1 MNLLSSLSTLNLV
14 ANCRE
19 NWHLAARERALANDF
34 AIRPADAQAIARMG
48 GEVSGEIGES
58 SILLND
64 TSNDTIV
71 SNRADCSKTLD
82 RFFYLPSRQESI
94 PPILSEIASQIK
106 NYRHNSEHNSESER
120 LFVGLNPQQPS
131 GRYGPR
137 PKVPK

>member
-1 MNLLSSLSTLNLV
+1 MTLLSSLSTLNLA

-19 NWHLAARERALANDF
+19 NWHLAARERALANYL
-34 AIRPADAQAIARMG
+34 AIARMG
-48 GEVSGEIGES
+48 GEISGEISGEIGES
-58 SILLND
+58 SILLNN
-64 TSNDTIV
+64 TPNGMVNDTIV

-94 PPILSEIASQIK
+94 PPILSEITSPIK
-106 NYRHNSEHNSESER
+106 NYRHNSESER

-131 GRYGPR
+131 GRYRPT